1 MTEYAFPG
9 SGYGHGMTLRDYFA
23 GQVLAGIA
31 WGEWPIDQ
39 NGNVQVPRNAAWNA
53 YTIADEMLKE
63 KHHQERLERHQERLE
78 LRTDAA

>member
-31 WGEWPIDQ
+31 WREWPIDRSGREQ
-39 NGNVQVPRNAAWNA
+39 NYRNAAHDA
-53 YTIADEMLKE
+53 YAMADEMLKE
-63 KHHQERLERHQERLE
+63 KRHQERLDLHQERLE